1 MDAAVA
7 DEGATQ
13 SALRARIARFR
24 ATKAWRWG
32 RWPLAFGGG
41 LFLLGFLFLVV
52 LYLTIS
58 LPKDPPGVSSSVI
71 VDAKGRELAVLAK
84 DGFRVQVRLDEIAPI
99 VKDALVAAEDRRF
112 YEHGGIDPI
121 GTARAFINDIRGGAV
136 QGGSTL
142 TQQLVKNSYLTS
154 ERTLTRK
161 VKEAILA
168 VKLDRQMSK
177 DQILERYLNTVYFG
191 RGAYGIEAAA
201 RVYFNGTAKQ
211 LTTDQA
217 ALLVGLLRAPELA
230 DPATKP
236 DQAARRRNAVLD
248 DLVETGKLSQA
259 DGDTAKAM
267 PLVATEAALPITL
280 TSNVAPFFVE
290 WVRQQA
296 IAKFGEARVYGG
308 GLTIQTTLDLDDQ
321 RAAEEAIAATL
332 TDAADPQA
340 ALVAMDR
347 DGAIRAYVG
356 GRDYQALKVDLAR
369 GREGGGSGRQ
379 PGSTFKPFVLAT
391 ALEQGVGLGATYE
404 GPPTMTL
411 DTGSGPW
418 TVDNYGKEGFGQ
430 IDLTQATAR
439 SVNTVYAQL
448 ALQAGPKAIV
458 TTAKAAGI
466 TSPLDPVP
474 SIALGAFEVSPLEM
488 ANAYVT
494 FARDGEH
501 VEPFAI
507 QSVKDRDGR
516 ELLNRQP
523 AAPRRAVQ
531 PGPARAVNTAL
542 QAVINEGTGT
552 AAKLDRPV
560 AGKTGTTQDYGDAWF
575 VGYTPNYVAVVWMG
589 YPEGQQHQMTDVH
602 GITVTGGTLPAK
614 IWKAFMTSALQDV
627 ERADFAPPPAELLG
641 ANAFEQTL
649 SDSASSSDGTT
660 STIDSKTTTTAVAG
674 STASTTTTTGQGS
687 TTTTSKQPASSTTTS
702 PTTAPPTTQV
712 AAATTTVP
720 P

>member
-1 MDAAVA
+1 M
-7 DEGATQ
+7 Q
-13 SALRARIARFR
+13 WIAQIR
-24 ATKAWRWG
+24 ATKWWKWG
-32 RWPLAFGGG
+32 RWPLAAGTA
-41 LFLLGFLFLVV
+41 LFLLGFIAFVV

-71 VDAKGRELAVLAK
+71 VDAKGRELAVLAR
-84 DGFRVQVRLDEIAPI
+84 DGFRVQVRLDEIAPV
-99 VKDALVAAEDRRF
+99 VKDALIAAEDRSF
-112 YEHGGIDPI
+112 YEHGGIDPL
-121 GTARAFINDIRGGAV
+121 GTVRAFIHDVRGGALE
-136 QGGSTL
+136 GGSTI

-154 ERTLTRK
+154 ERSLTRK

-168 VKLDRQMSK
+168 IKLDRQMSK
-177 DQILERYLNTVYFG
+177 DEILERYLNTVYFG

-201 RVYFNGTAKQ
+201 HVYFNTTARQ

-217 ALLVGLLRAPELA
+217 ALLIGMLRAPELA

-236 DQAARRRNAVLD
+236 EQATRRRNAVLD
-248 DLVETGKLSQA
+248 ALVETGKLSGPDA
-259 DGDTAKAM
+259 DAAKAA
-267 PLVATEAALPITL
+267 PLAATEAARPITL
-280 TSNVAPFFVE
+280 TSNVAPFFIE

-321 RAAEEAIAATL
+321 RAAEEAIATTL
-332 TDAADPQA
+332 TDPADPQA

-356 GRDYQALKVDLAR
+356 GRDYQVLQVDLAR
-369 GREGGGSGRQ
+369 GRDGGGSGRQ
-379 PGSTFKPFVLAT
+379 AGSTFKPFVLAT
-391 ALEQGVGLGATYE
+391 ALEQGIGLGSMYD
-404 GPPTMTL
+404 GPPTITL

-418 TVDNYGKEGFGQ
+418 TVDNYGDEGYGQ

-448 ALQAGPKAIV
+448 ALQAGPKAIAQ
-458 TTAKAAGI
+458 TATAAGI

-474 SIALGAFEVSPLEM
+474 SIALGVSEVSPLEM
-488 ANAYVT
+488 ADAYLT

-507 QSVKDRDGR
+507 QSVKDRQGND
-516 ELLNRQP
+516 LFTQP
-523 AAPRRAVQ
+523 AASPRRAVQ
-531 PGPARAVNTAL
+531 QGPAQAVNSAL
-542 QAVINEGTGT
+542 QAVVAEGTGT
-552 AAKLDRPV
+552 AAKIDRAV

-575 VGYTPNYVAVVWMG
+575 AGYTPNYVAVVWMG

-602 GITVTGGTLPAK
+602 GTVVTGGTLPAK

-627 ERADFAPPPAELLG
+627 ERVEFAPPPAELLG
-641 ANAFEQTL
+641 ANTNEDTL
-649 SDSASSSDGTT
+649 SDSASSSDAAA
-660 STIDSKTTTTAVAG
+660 S
-674 STASTTTTTGQGS
+674 STTTTVSAPPTSS
-687 TTTTSKQPASSTTTS
+687 TTTTSTRRGTTTTAPTTTS
-702 PTTAPPTTQV
+702 STAPTTAPPTTQ
-712 AAATTTVP
+712 AALTTTTAVP

>member
-1 MDAAVA
+1 METTTENAAASRSVPM
-7 DEGATQ
+7 Q
-13 SALRARIARFR
+13 WIARIR
-24 ATKAWRWG
+24 ATRWWKWV
-32 RWPLAFGGG
+32 RWPLAAGTA
-41 LFLLGFLFLVV
+41 LFLLAFIGFVV

-99 VKDALVAAEDRRF
+99 VKDALIAAEDRSF
-112 YEHGGIDPI
+112 YEHGGIDLI
-121 GTARAFINDIRGGAV
+121 GTARAFIHDVRGGAL

-154 ERTLTRK
+154 ERSLTRK

-168 VKLDRQMSK
+168 IKLDRQMSK
-177 DQILERYLNTVYFG
+177 DDILERYLNTVYFG

-201 RVYFNGTAKQ
+201 RVYFNGTARQ

-217 ALLVGLLRAPELA
+217 ALLIGLLRAPELA

-236 DQAARRRNAVLD
+236 DQAMRRRNAVLD
-248 DLVETGKLSQA
+248 ALVDTGKLSRTDA
-259 DGDTAKAM
+259 DVAKAA
-267 PLVATEAALPITL
+267 PLGATDAARPITL
-280 TSNVAPFFVE
+280 TSEVAPFFIE

-321 RAAEEAIAATL
+321 RAAEAAIAATL

-369 GREGGGSGRQ
+369 GREGGGGGRQ
-379 PGSTFKPFVLAT
+379 AGSTFKPFVLAT
-391 ALEQGVGLGATYE
+391 ALEQGIGLASMYD
-404 GPPTMTL
+404 GPPTITL

-418 TVDNYGKEGFGQ
+418 TVDNYGQEGYGQ

-448 ALQAGPKAIV
+448 ALQAGPKAIAQ
-458 TTAKAAGI
+458 TATAAGI

-474 SIALGAFEVSPLEM
+474 AIALGVSEVSPLEM
-488 ANAYVT
+488 ADAYLT

-507 QSVKDRDGR
+507 QSVKDRQGN
-516 ELLNRQP
+516 ELFTQP
-523 AAPRRAVQ
+523 AASPRRAVQ
-531 PGPARAVNTAL
+531 QGPAQAVNTAL
-542 QAVINEGTGT
+542 QAVVADGTGA
-552 AAKLDRPV
+552 AAKLDRAV

-575 VGYTPNYVAVVWMG
+575 AGYTPNYVAVVWMG

-602 GITVTGGTLPAK
+602 GTVVTGGTLPAK

-627 ERADFAPPPAELLG
+627 ERVEFTPPPAELLG
-641 ANAFEQTL
+641 AIEETL
-649 SDSASSSDGTT
+649 SDSASSSDAGT
-660 STIDSKTTTTAVAG
+660 STTTTVAAPPTSSATTTTARRG
-674 STASTTTTTGQGS
+674 TTTTTAPS
-687 TTTTSKQPASSTTTS
+687 TTSS
-702 PTTAPPTTQV
+702 TTAPPTTQV
-712 AAATTTVP
+712 ATTTTAVP